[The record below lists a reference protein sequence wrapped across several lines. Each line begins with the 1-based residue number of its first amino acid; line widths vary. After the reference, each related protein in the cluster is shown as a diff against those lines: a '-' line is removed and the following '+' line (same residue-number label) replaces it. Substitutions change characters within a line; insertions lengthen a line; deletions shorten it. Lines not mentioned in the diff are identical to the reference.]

1 MVLSGEL
8 PFEGHL
14 CSTNESICITGNS
27 CCAIRT
33 LVQYPA
39 VTWKIHGYPSRR
51 RACDVMGVLGC
62 TKFLQDFDAPATG
75 DRGTP
80 CWMLVGSIPNVRF
93 QTPTTPPTTSATRCP
108 STPQATLPRPT
119 MPTTYLTL
127 EPFFAV
133 ERRIFRRWRCVHHFS
148 PSRDQ

>member
-1 MVLSGEL
+1 VVLSGEL
-8 PFEGHL
+8 PLEGHL

-62 TKFLQDFDAPATG
+62 TVRSPSKTLTHRRQVIEEPLAGCWLGPFQMSVSKLQQPLLPHQQPD
-75 DRGTP
+75 
-80 CWMLVGSIPNVRF
+80 VR
-93 QTPTTPPTTSATRCP
+93 PPPKLLFRAQQCRQPISP
-108 STPQATLPRPT
+108 LSH
-119 MPTTYLTL
+119 
-127 EPFFAV
+127 FFAV
-133 ERRIFRRWRCVHHFS
+133 ERRIF
-148 PSRDQ
+148 